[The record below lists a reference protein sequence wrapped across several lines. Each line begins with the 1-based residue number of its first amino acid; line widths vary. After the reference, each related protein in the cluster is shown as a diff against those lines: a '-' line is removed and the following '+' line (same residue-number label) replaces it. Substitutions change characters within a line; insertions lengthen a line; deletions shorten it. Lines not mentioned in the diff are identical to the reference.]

1 MVCFILLLSV
11 KESIQCTILMQR
23 GKMWEK
29 SFTVCY
35 CCELPYCRSA
45 LTSWPGHKCWS
56 FDSDLVW
63 VSLTKSKCYST
74 DRESIL
80 LKWWNFWQCTAH
92 VSFVCLCPKGALLG
106 LLQQGS
112 WNWFLWRNQWK
123 HTIKMLT
130 FANFL
135 HPSKSLKKSPL
146 GFTIW
151 LPEIL
156 ETWVSPLEKE
166 LLVAGEGVASWSVPS
181 FPEEAPL
188 KFIFQKL
195 LSF

>member
-1 MVCFILLLSV
+1 MLFYWQRVHIAKMVKLL
-11 KESIQCTILMQR
+11 
-23 GKMWEK
+23 
-29 SFTVCY
+29 TVHCPRFF
-35 CCELPYCRSA
+35 CMPMPKGGTSGPSSAGLLEL
-45 LTSWPGHKCWS
+45 
-56 FDSDLVW
+56 
-63 VSLTKSKCYST
+63 VSLKKSMET
-74 DRESIL
+74 HHQNV
-80 LKWWNFWQCTAH
+80 NFC
-92 VSFVCLCPKGALLG
+92 
-106 LLQQGS
+106 
-112 WNWFLWRNQWK
+112 
-123 HTIKMLT
+123 
-130 FANFL
+130 NFL